1 MPGESYFDSVV
12 NYWRVYSSNN
22 QRSKKFVKKFFSKV
36 LNIKKFPLTYL
47 ESTTACE
54 LSKILE
60 NTFRATNI
68 ALIDD
73 GHNLQKKIKL
83 ICLK

>member
-1 MPGESYFDSVV
+1 M
-12 NYWRVYSSNN
+12 
-22 QRSKKFVKKFFSKV
+22 
-36 LNIKKFPLTYL
+36 THL

-68 ALIDD
+68 ALIDEWSQFAEK
-73 GHNLQKKIKL
+73 NKIDLFKVIDAIKMRQRIKIL
-83 ICLK
+83 CYQDLV